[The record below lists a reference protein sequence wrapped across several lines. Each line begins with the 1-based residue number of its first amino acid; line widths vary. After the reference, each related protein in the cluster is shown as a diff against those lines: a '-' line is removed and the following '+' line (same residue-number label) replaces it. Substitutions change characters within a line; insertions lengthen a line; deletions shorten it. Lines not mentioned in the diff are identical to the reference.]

1 MGADGLTIA
10 WTDQASRRRRIRIER
25 RAAGGWDRRVE
36 EYSGGRW
43 RPVGGEIVADL
54 DVEVGNGVLD
64 AVDVVGA
71 DGATGATVRG
81 PEGPDR

>member
-1 MGADGLTIA
+1 MGAEDLTIA

-25 RAAGGWDRRVE
+25 RSAGGWDRHVE
-36 EYSGGRW
+36 EFSGGQW
-43 RPVGGEIVADL
+43 RPVGREIVADL

-71 DGATGATVRG
+71 DGAAGATVRG
-81 PEGPDR
+81 PEGSDR